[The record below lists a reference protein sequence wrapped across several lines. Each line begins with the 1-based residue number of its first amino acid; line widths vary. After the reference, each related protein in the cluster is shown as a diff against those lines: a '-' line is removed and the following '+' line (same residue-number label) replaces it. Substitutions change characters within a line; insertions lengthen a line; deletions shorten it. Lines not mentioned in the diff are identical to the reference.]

1 MRRSKSAVEAIQAM
15 VRFVVAAP
23 AEVSCLGKEGGRPGW
38 RGVKSRGK
46 ACSSLH
52 NEGDTGLE
60 LRPFLRRRPPRVS
73 EEAH

>member
-23 AEVSCLGKEGGRPGW
+23 AKASCLGREGGRPGW

-46 ACSSLH
+46 ACSLLH
-52 NEGDTGLE
+52 NEGDTGRE
-60 LRPFLRRRPPRVS
+60 LWPFLRRHPPRVS
-73 EEAH
+73 KEAH